1 MRDNGILTDM
11 GSLEWLWDERNR
23 TWPLAI
29 GFAFTLLIA
38 AVDWWT
44 KPYVAFGFLY
54 LFPIILVAAFLPRW
68 VAAAF
73 GVICA
78 LLAEAFGYLPP
89 SFIRLTFEILAL
101 AGCGLV
107 FGEVIRR
114 TRSSRQDSQ
123 AKLEALVETSP
134 AAIVIVDQLGFIE
147 SANRAAVELLA
158 PRGGRLIGSPI
169 AAFLPEL
176 HHALRWEEAKLR
188 ASMECPGHRG
198 NGDRF
203 TASVWFSTYKEGPA
217 HKLAA
222 IIADITKEEDG
233 EPAAPL
239 PGADSPGY
247 RGRAP
252 LNTRETEVLQL
263 LVQGLANK
271 EIAVRMKIS
280 ESVVKNTI
288 QHLFSKTGVR
298 SRSQLVRVAL
308 ERHETDV
315 PS

>member
-1 MRDNGILTDM
+1 ML
-11 GSLEWLWDERNR
+11 SLQWLWHDRHR
-23 TWPLAI
+23 RSALTI
-29 GFAFTLLIA
+29 SVAFTLLVA

-44 KPYVAFGFLY
+44 EPYVAFGFLY
-54 LFPIILVAAFLPRW
+54 LFPVILAAAFLPRW
-68 VAAAF
+68 MVASF
-73 GVICA
+73 GVTCA
-78 LLAEAFGYLPP
+78 LLAEAFGNVTP

-101 AGCGLV
+101 AGCGLL

-114 TRSSRQDSQ
+114 TRSHSQESQ

-134 AAIVIVDQLGFIE
+134 AAIVIVNELGFIE
-147 SANRAAVELLA
+147 SANRSALELMA
-158 PRGGRLIGSPI
+158 PRSGRLIGTPI

-176 HHALRWEEAKLR
+176 DHALRWEEAQFR

-198 NGDRF
+198 NGDPF
-203 TASVWFSTYKEGPA
+203 TASVWFSTYKEGRA

-222 IIADITKEEDG
+222 IIAKVGKEE
-233 EPAAPL
+233 EEEAVAAP
-239 PGADSPGY
+239 PSPDSLGY

-252 LNTRETEVLQL
+252 LNSRETEVLQL

-308 ERHETDV
+308 ERHETAQ
-315 PS
+315 

>member
-1 MRDNGILTDM
+1 MLTF
-11 GSLEWLWDERNR
+11 EWLWDDRR
-23 TWPLAI
+23 RRLPLAI
-29 GFAFTLLIA
+29 GLVFTVLIA

-54 LFPIILVAAFLPRW
+54 LFPILLAAAFLPRW
-68 VAAAF
+68 AVAAF
-73 GVICA
+73 GVTCA

-101 AGCGLV
+101 CGCGLV
-107 FGEVIRR
+107 FGEVVRK
-114 TRSSRQDSQ
+114 TKSHRQESQ

-147 SANRAAVELLA
+147 SANRAAVELMA
-158 PRGGRLIGSPI
+158 PRGGRLIGNPI

-176 HHALRWEEAKLR
+176 HHALRWEEAQFR
-188 ASMECPGHRG
+188 ASMECPAHKG
-198 NGDRF
+198 NGDVF
-203 TASVWFSTYKEGPA
+203 TATVWFSTYKEGPS

-222 IIADITKEEDG
+222 IIAEVNKEDAEDA
-233 EPAAPL
+233 EVAAADL
-239 PGADSPGY
+239 PSPESPGY

-252 LNTRETEVLQL
+252 LNTREMEVLQL

-271 EIAVRMKIS
+271 EIAARMKIS

-308 ERHETDV
+308 ERHETGL
-315 PS
+315 

>member
-1 MRDNGILTDM
+1 MRTF
-11 GSLEWLWDERNR
+11 EWLWDDRHR
-23 TWPLAI
+23 TLPLAI
-29 GFAFTLLIA
+29 AFAFTFLIA

-44 KPYVAFGFLY
+44 EPYVAFGFLY
-54 LFPIILVAAFLPRW
+54 LFPIILAAAFLPRW
-68 VAAAF
+68 IVIAF
-73 GVICA
+73 GVTCA
-78 LLAEAFGYLPP
+78 LLAEAFGYLAP

-114 TRSSRQDSQ
+114 TRSHREESK

-147 SANRAAVELLA
+147 SANRAALELMA
-158 PRGGRLIGSPI
+158 PRAGHLIGSPI
-169 AAFLPEL
+169 AAFFPEL
-176 HHALRWEEAKLR
+176 HHALRWEEAKFR
-188 ASMECPGHRG
+188 ASMECAGHRG
-198 NGDRF
+198 NGDLF
-203 TASVWFSTYKEGPA
+203 TASIWFSTYKEGPA

-222 IIADITKEEDG
+222 IIAEVAKEE
-233 EPAAPL
+233 EVEEAVVAADL
-239 PGADSPGY
+239 PSPDTLAY

-308 ERHETDV
+308 ERHETGL
-315 PS
+315 